1 MIPKFKDWILLIQV
15 FEKKKKKFWE
25 LGMEVRESD
34 KNAEVGRKENNSES
48 RIFFWKYTD
57 AYEDI

>member
-1 MIPKFKDWILLIQV
+1 M
-15 FEKKKKKFWE
+15 FEKKKKKFSE

-48 RIFFWKYTD
+48 RIFFEHILMLMRTFRMSPDMIW
-57 AYEDI
+57 AE